1 MSQTCLT
8 RIFWICAFFYGAV
21 TPASA
26 QNYQMSIDIVAEHE
40 GMVDEV
46 DLTDHTTYRFYIET
60 INPGDRVLSVFGNSE
75 NPTEIFAPGG
85 YFNSIYASGPSASGI
100 SLAGIAVYPSL
111 TYDSYVTIGI
121 EHEPDATLGEA
132 AIETEEDINQQ
143 WVTNLF
149 SPSATSGEDI
159 IMTTDLGGA
168 WSAPETSINGLS
180 GDDLKVLVA
189 QFTSTDCLQG
199 TFHAMIQPADGSESF
214 VLAQQFNCTE
224 CGPIGC
230 GDETACNYIPGSP
243 SYPGSDLDC
252 EYPEPN
258 FDCDGACL
266 NDADSDGICDELEVP
281 GCTDAL
287 ALNYDSNATDDNGF
301 CAYAEDLNCADESA
315 CNYQPFAGPGYCLQI
330 EPYAVHSGM
339 VGTDDLSGYTTY
351 RIYALCEN
359 NDDFVSSV
367 SGDSEFPTVVGSS
380 GSLFQSP
387 FGGAL
392 GSDQNPALFAF
403 LPSTAFDSYVTI
415 GLTESAGP
423 GEGSINTITSES
435 NPWNLD
441 FEAGETLAINDDIGG
456 GWYIFNGESNGIAG
470 DDYRVL
476 LAQITTDGDLF
487 GSMYVQFF
495 VNGSPAVEVRE
506 LVDFAQAC
514 YGPEELAACEYPEE
528 SVDCDGN
535 CLADADED
543 GICDEFEVAGCQD
556 EAACNY
562 DADATDEDGSCFY
575 NDAGYDCD
583 GNCILDV
590 DGDGVCDEFEVAG
603 CINPEACNYVDPNL
617 VTDFVTCILADEG
630 YDCDGNCL
638 ADTDG
643 DGICDEFEIEGC
655 LDEASCNY
663 DADATDINCI
673 YADAGYDCDGNCL
686 VDTDGDGICDE
697 FEVAGCSEENACN
710 YDAAATDDDG
720 SCVFCGCEGSSDDS
734 SSPYTLTV
742 EAHAADIIP
751 GQTTYRI
758 YQNLVNADDFF
769 SSVFGNNDDPFS
781 LATTTGFYNSAFG
794 GTTAGDI
801 NPAFL
806 SFFPELAADSWV
818 TVGIE
823 AQAVAPEVAISAVE
837 SADQPW
843 VGAFAFGDAISG
855 QDIVMNDFTGGA
867 WYVLNGTPNGLPDE
881 NNRVLIMQITTAGEV
896 SGVINTQV
904 FENGNGNADIRNTYS
919 FSGTGTFSADGAGG
933 TGNSN
938 ACGCTDA
945 EAFNYDPD
953 AQYDDGS
960 CIDSVNGCTDDSAC
974 NYDADANTEDG
985 SCTYADTGYDCDGN
999 CLADTDGDGICDE
1012 FEVAGC
1018 TDDAACNYDADAT
1031 DDDGSCTYAEA
1042 GYDCDGNCLAD
1053 TDGDGI
1059 CDEFEVAGCTD
1070 PAAANYDPFA
1080 TDDDASCLDPICID
1094 PEACNYTEF
1103 SGNDY
1108 CLIVQPYQVHD
1119 GMVGDQDLTGYV
1131 TYRIYIKT
1139 QNSDDFVSS
1148 VSGDNEFP
1156 TRIMSTGS
1164 FLQSPFGGLLGSDQN
1179 PSLFAFFPAAEYDS
1193 FVTIGLTEGAGPGE
1207 GTINTIEDDENP
1219 WGFNFE
1225 DGQDLLIDDAI
1236 GGGWFIFNGQSNGI
1250 AGEDNQVL
1258 LAQVTTDGALSGS
1271 LYVQT
1276 FINGSP
1282 ANEVRTLLDIEE
1294 ACVAPGGP
1302 EVCEFPDAGYD
1313 CDGNCIADA
1322 DGDGICDEFEVAGCS
1337 DDAACN
1343 YDADATDD
1351 DGSCTYAD
1359 TGYDCDGNCLAD
1371 TDEDGICDEFEVAGC
1386 SDDAACNYDADAT
1399 DEDGSCFYN
1408 DAGYD
1413 CDGNCLADTDEDG
1426 ICDEFESAGCTEENA
1441 CNYDAAATDDDGSC
1455 VFCGCEEGGDDSS
1468 SPYTLTVE
1476 AHAADIIPGQTT
1488 YRIYQ
1493 NLVNADDFFSSV
1505 FGNND
1510 DPFSLATTTGFYNS
1524 AFGGTTAGDINPA
1537 FLSFFPELA
1546 ADSWVTVGIEAQA
1559 VAPEVAISA
1568 VESADQPWVG
1578 AFAFGDAI
1586 SGQDIVMN
1594 DFTGGAWY
1602 VLNGTPNGLPD
1613 ENNRVLIM
1621 QITTAGEV
1629 SGVINTQVFENGN
1642 GNADIRNTYSF
1653 SGTGTFSA
1661 DGAGGTGNS
1670 NACGCTDAEAF
1681 NYDPDAQY
1689 DDGSCIDSVN
1699 GCTDDS
1705 ACNYDADANTED
1717 GSCTYADTGY
1727 DCDGNCLADTDGDG
1741 ICDEFEVAGC
1751 TDDAACNYDADATD
1765 DDGSC
1770 TYADTGYDCDG
1781 NCIADTDGDGICD
1794 EFEVAG
1800 CSDDAACNYD
1810 AGATD
1815 DDGSCTYADTGY
1827 DCDGNCIAD
1836 TDGDGICDA
1845 FEVAGCT
1852 DPAAA
1857 NYDPFATDD
1866 DASCL
1871 DPICIDPEA
1880 CNYTEFSGNDYCL
1893 IVQPYQVHDGMVGD
1907 QDLTGYVTYR
1917 IYIKTQ
1923 NSDDFVSSVS
1933 GDNEFPTRI
1942 MSTGSFLQSPFGG
1955 LLGSDQNPS
1964 LFAFF
1969 PAAEYDSFVTIGL
1982 TEGAGPG
1989 EGTINTIEDE
1999 ENPWGFNFEAGQ
2011 DLLIDDAIG
2020 GGWFIFNGQSNGI
2033 AGEDNQV
2040 LLAQVTTDG
2049 ALSGS
2054 LYVQTFVNGSAC
2066 QRSANAPGHRRGLRR
2081 SRWTGSV

>member
-100 SLAGIAVYPSL
+100 SLAGIAIYPSL

-121 EHEPDATLGEA
+121 EHEPDATLGET
-132 AIETEEDINQQ
+132 AIVTEEDINQQ

-168 WSAPETSINGLS
+168 WSAPETSTNGIS

-230 GDETACNYIPGSP
+230 GDETACNYIPGTP

-252 EYPEPN
+252 VYPEPN
-258 FDCDGACL
+258 FDCAGTCL
-266 NDADSDGICDELEVP
+266 NDADSDGICDELEVS

-301 CAYAEDLNCADESA
+301 CAYAEDLNCADEAA

-535 CLADADED
+535 CLADTDED

-590 DGDGVCDEFEVAG
+590 DSDGVCDEFEVAG

-638 ADTDG
+638 ADTDE

-663 DADATDINCI
+663 NADATDVNCI
-673 YADAGYDCDGNCL
+673 YA
-686 VDTDGDGICDE
+686 
-697 FEVAGCSEENACN
+697 
-710 YDAAATDDDG
+710 
-720 SCVFCGCEGSSDDS
+720 
-734 SSPYTLTV
+734 
-742 EAHAADIIP
+742 
-751 GQTTYRI
+751 
-758 YQNLVNADDFF
+758 
-769 SSVFGNNDDPFS
+769 
-781 LATTTGFYNSAFG
+781 
-794 GTTAGDI
+794 
-801 NPAFL
+801 
-806 SFFPELAADSWV
+806 
-818 TVGIE
+818 
-823 AQAVAPEVAISAVE
+823 
-837 SADQPW
+837 
-843 VGAFAFGDAISG
+843 
-855 QDIVMNDFTGGA
+855 
-867 WYVLNGTPNGLPDE
+867 
-881 NNRVLIMQITTAGEV
+881 
-896 SGVINTQV
+896 
-904 FENGNGNADIRNTYS
+904 
-919 FSGTGTFSADGAGG
+919 
-933 TGNSN
+933 
-938 ACGCTDA
+938 
-945 EAFNYDPD
+945 
-953 AQYDDGS
+953 
-960 CIDSVNGCTDDSAC
+960 
-974 NYDADANTEDG
+974 
-985 SCTYADTGYDCDGN
+985 
-999 CLADTDGDGICDE
+999 
-1012 FEVAGC
+1012 
-1018 TDDAACNYDADAT
+1018 
-1031 DDDGSCTYAEA
+1031 
-1042 GYDCDGNCLAD
+1042 
-1053 TDGDGI
+1053 
-1059 CDEFEVAGCTD
+1059 
-1070 PAAANYDPFA
+1070 
-1080 TDDDASCLDPICID
+1080 
-1094 PEACNYTEF
+1094 
-1103 SGNDY
+1103 
-1108 CLIVQPYQVHD
+1108 
-1119 GMVGDQDLTGYV
+1119 
-1131 TYRIYIKT
+1131 
-1139 QNSDDFVSS
+1139 
-1148 VSGDNEFP
+1148 
-1156 TRIMSTGS
+1156 
-1164 FLQSPFGGLLGSDQN
+1164 
-1179 PSLFAFFPAAEYDS
+1179 
-1193 FVTIGLTEGAGPGE
+1193 
-1207 GTINTIEDDENP
+1207 
-1219 WGFNFE
+1219 
-1225 DGQDLLIDDAI
+1225 
-1236 GGGWFIFNGQSNGI
+1236 
-1250 AGEDNQVL
+1250 
-1258 LAQVTTDGALSGS
+1258 
-1271 LYVQT
+1271 
-1276 FINGSP
+1276 
-1282 ANEVRTLLDIEE
+1282 
-1294 ACVAPGGP
+1294 
-1302 EVCEFPDAGYD
+1302 
-1313 CDGNCIADA
+1313 
-1322 DGDGICDEFEVAGCS
+1322 
-1337 DDAACN
+1337 
-1343 YDADATDD
+1343 
-1351 DGSCTYAD
+1351 
-1359 TGYDCDGNCLAD
+1359 
-1371 TDEDGICDEFEVAGC
+1371 
-1386 SDDAACNYDADAT
+1386 
-1399 DEDGSCFYN
+1399 

-1546 ADSWVTVGIEAQA
+1546 ADSWVTVGIESQA

-1681 NYDPDAQY
+1681 NYDPAAQY

-1717 GSCTYADTGY
+1717 GSCTYADSRLRLRWQLHQLTPTVMESVTSLKSL
-1727 DCDGNCLADTDGDG
+1727 D
-1741 ICDEFEVAGC
+1741 VPMMRP
-1751 TDDAACNYDADATD
+1751 ATTTPMPPTMTVRAPMPIPVTTAMATA
-1765 DDGSC
+1765 SP
-1770 TYADTGYDCDG
+1770 TPTVMESV
-1781 NCIADTDGDGICD
+1781 TRLK
-1794 EFEVAG
+1794 
-1800 CSDDAACNYD
+1800 SL
-1810 AGATD
+1810 GAPTPLQPTTIRLQRTTMLRA
-1815 DDGSCTYADTGY
+1815 ST
-1827 DCDGNCIAD
+1827 
-1836 TDGDGICDA
+1836 
-1845 FEVAGCT
+1845 
-1852 DPAAA
+1852 
-1857 NYDPFATDD
+1857 PFASIPKPAT
-1866 DASCL
+1866 
-1871 DPICIDPEA
+1871 
-1880 CNYTEFSGNDYCL
+1880 T
-1893 IVQPYQVHDGMVGD
+1893 
-1907 QDLTGYVTYR
+1907 
-1917 IYIKTQ
+1917 
-1923 NSDDFVSSVS
+1923 
-1933 GDNEFPTRI
+1933 
-1942 MSTGSFLQSPFGG
+1942 
-1955 LLGSDQNPS
+1955 PS
-1964 LFAFF
+1964 LVGMITASLF
-1969 PAAEYDSFVTIGL
+1969 SL
-1982 TEGAGPG
+1982 TKSTMEWWA
-1989 EGTINTIEDE
+1989 TKT
-1999 ENPWGFNFEAGQ
+1999 
-2011 DLLIDDAIG
+2011 
-2020 GGWFIFNGQSNGI
+2020 
-2033 AGEDNQV
+2033 
-2040 LLAQVTTDG
+2040 
-2049 ALSGS
+2049 
-2054 LYVQTFVNGSAC
+2054 
-2066 QRSANAPGHRRGLRR
+2066 
-2081 SRWTGSV
+2081 

>member
-1 MSQTCLT
+1 M
-8 RIFWICAFFYGAV
+8 
-21 TPASA
+21 P
-26 QNYQMSIDIVAEHE
+26 
-40 GMVDEV
+40 
-46 DLTDHTTYRFYIET
+46 
-60 INPGDRVLSVFGNSE
+60 
-75 NPTEIFAPGG
+75 
-85 YFNSIYASGPSASGI
+85 
-100 SLAGIAVYPSL
+100 IA
-111 TYDSYVTIGI
+111 
-121 EHEPDATLGEA
+121 
-132 AIETEEDINQQ
+132 
-143 WVTNLF
+143 
-149 SPSATSGEDI
+149 
-159 IMTTDLGGA
+159 
-168 WSAPETSINGLS
+168 
-180 GDDLKVLVA
+180 
-189 QFTSTDCLQG
+189 
-199 TFHAMIQPADGSESF
+199 
-214 VLAQQFNCTE
+214 
-224 CGPIGC
+224 
-230 GDETACNYIPGSP
+230 
-243 SYPGSDLDC
+243 
-252 EYPEPN
+252 
-258 FDCDGACL
+258 
-266 NDADSDGICDELEVP
+266 
-281 GCTDAL
+281 
-287 ALNYDSNATDDNGF
+287 
-301 CAYAEDLNCADESA
+301 
-315 CNYQPFAGPGYCLQI
+315 
-330 EPYAVHSGM
+330 
-339 VGTDDLSGYTTY
+339 
-351 RIYALCEN
+351 
-359 NDDFVSSV
+359 
-367 SGDSEFPTVVGSS
+367 
-380 GSLFQSP
+380 
-387 FGGAL
+387 
-392 GSDQNPALFAF
+392 
-403 LPSTAFDSYVTI
+403 
-415 GLTESAGP
+415 
-423 GEGSINTITSES
+423 
-435 NPWNLD
+435 
-441 FEAGETLAINDDIGG
+441 
-456 GWYIFNGESNGIAG
+456 
-470 DDYRVL
+470 
-476 LAQITTDGDLF
+476 
-487 GSMYVQFF
+487 
-495 VNGSPAVEVRE
+495 
-506 LVDFAQAC
+506 
-514 YGPEELAACEYPEE
+514 
-528 SVDCDGN
+528 
-535 CLADADED
+535 
-543 GICDEFEVAGCQD
+543 
-556 EAACNY
+556 
-562 DADATDEDGSCFY
+562 
-575 NDAGYDCD
+575 
-583 GNCILDV
+583 
-590 DGDGVCDEFEVAG
+590 
-603 CINPEACNYVDPNL
+603 
-617 VTDFVTCILADEG
+617 
-630 YDCDGNCL
+630 
-638 ADTDG
+638 
-643 DGICDEFEIEGC
+643 
-655 LDEASCNY
+655 
-663 DADATDINCI
+663 
-673 YADAGYDCDGNCL
+673 
-686 VDTDGDGICDE
+686 
-697 FEVAGCSEENACN
+697 
-710 YDAAATDDDG
+710 
-720 SCVFCGCEGSSDDS
+720 
-734 SSPYTLTV
+734 
-742 EAHAADIIP
+742 
-751 GQTTYRI
+751 
-758 YQNLVNADDFF
+758 
-769 SSVFGNNDDPFS
+769 
-781 LATTTGFYNSAFG
+781 
-794 GTTAGDI
+794 
-801 NPAFL
+801 
-806 SFFPELAADSWV
+806 
-818 TVGIE
+818 
-823 AQAVAPEVAISAVE
+823 
-837 SADQPW
+837 
-843 VGAFAFGDAISG
+843 
-855 QDIVMNDFTGGA
+855 
-867 WYVLNGTPNGLPDE
+867 
-881 NNRVLIMQITTAGEV
+881 
-896 SGVINTQV
+896 
-904 FENGNGNADIRNTYS
+904 
-919 FSGTGTFSADGAGG
+919 
-933 TGNSN
+933 
-938 ACGCTDA
+938 
-945 EAFNYDPD
+945 
-953 AQYDDGS
+953 
-960 CIDSVNGCTDDSAC
+960 
-974 NYDADANTEDG
+974 
-985 SCTYADTGYDCDGN
+985 GYDCDGN

-1018 TDDAACNYDADAT
+1018 SDDAACNYDADAT

-1042 GYDCDGNCLAD
+1042 GYDCDGNCIAD

-1059 CDEFEVAGCTD
+1059 CDEFEVAGCSDDAACNYDAGATDDDGSCTYADTGYDCDGNCIADTDGDGICDAFEVAGCTD

-1207 GTINTIEDDENP
+1207 GTINTIEDEENP

-1313 CDGNCIADA
+1313 CDGNCVADA

-1408 DAGYD
+1408 DAGYDCDGNCILDVDGDGVCDEFEVAGCINPEACNYVDPNLVTDFATCILADEGYDCDGNCLADTDGDGICDEFEIEGCLDEASCNYDADATDINCIYADAGYD

-1681 NYDPDAQY
+1681 NYDPAAQY
-1689 DDGSCIDSVN
+1689 DDGSCIDAVN
-1699 GCTDDS
+1699 GCTDS
-1705 ACNYDADANTED
+1705 TACNYDADANTED

-1781 NCIADTDGDGICD
+1781 NCLADTDGDGICD

-2054 LYVQTFVNGSAC
+2054 LYVQTFVNGSA
-2066 QRSANAPGHRRGLRR
+2066 ANEVRTLLDIEEACVAPGGPEVCEFPDAGYDCDGNCVADADGDGICDEFEVAGCSDDAACNYDADATDDDGSCFYNDAGYDCDGNCLADTDGDGICDEFEVAGC
-2081 SRWTGSV
+2081 SDDAACNYNADATDDDGSCTYADTGYDCDGNCIIDVDGDGVCDTEEVIGCTIEYACNYDPEATDQNDDSCFYATAVFDCDGNCQIDENGNGICDQLEDSFTNLCGEGTIWDPTSGQCIALLDDCPYDLNGDGMVQLQDLMDFLLYYGTYCPE